1 MYNNL
6 LGYLRNARLRNLYFS
21 TVFVDN
27 YRDITF
33 LWKFGLVALV
43 LRENSN
49 TLLYMKLYMDKEFI
63 AWYCLNYLVC
73 LKNEDKIKIIY
84 NSSVEVSCVIF

>member
-27 YRDITF
+27 YRDITS
-33 LWKFGLVALV
+33 LRKFGLVALV

-63 AWYCLNYLVC
+63 A
-73 LKNEDKIKIIY
+73 
-84 NSSVEVSCVIF
+84 